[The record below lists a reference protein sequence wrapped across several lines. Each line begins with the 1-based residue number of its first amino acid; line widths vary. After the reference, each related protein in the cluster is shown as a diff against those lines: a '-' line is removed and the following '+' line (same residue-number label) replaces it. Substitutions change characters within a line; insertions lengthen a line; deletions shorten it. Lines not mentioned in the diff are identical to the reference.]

1 MYSNSLLENYPF
13 PHDNIYGENEKYS
26 LCTPFKWKNEKI
38 NIEFDLIRDCNNSSF
53 IAKIPANEYPK
64 FKSMQGTIRC
74 VEKTSGEEFII
85 TFLPED
91 IIRIISDDYE
101 VVNVAYQSKCEK
113 YLRDREKKWL
123 AKEEE
128 KHKQKEAE
136 EAERMS
142 HFWYRLFHRKKVN
155 NDG

>member
-1 MYSNSLLENYPF
+1 MYNNFLL
-13 PHDNIYGENEKYS
+13 DGCIYSENEKYS
-26 LCTPFKWKNEKI
+26 MNTPFKWKDEKI
-38 NIEFDLIRDCNNSSF
+38 SVEFDLIRGGNNVSLKA
-53 IAKIPANEYPK
+53 IIPANKYSE
-64 FKSMQGTIRC
+64 FQSMKGTIRC
-74 VEKTSGEEFII
+74 VKRDSGEEFII

-113 YLRDREKKWL
+113 YLMDREKKWL

-128 KHKQKEAE
+128 ERKQKEAE

-142 HFWYRLFHRKKVN
+142 HFWYRLFHRKSEVLK
-155 NDG
+155 